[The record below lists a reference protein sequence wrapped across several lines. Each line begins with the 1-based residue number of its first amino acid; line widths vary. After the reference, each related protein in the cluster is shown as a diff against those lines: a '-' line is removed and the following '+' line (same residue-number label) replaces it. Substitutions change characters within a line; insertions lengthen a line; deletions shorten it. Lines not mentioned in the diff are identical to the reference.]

1 MKKIKLFL
9 FLFLFV
15 LFRFGDAQP
24 VPTDFESVV
33 TGDQQFEILLPM
45 LKNKQVAVVANHTS
59 MVQGVNL
66 VDSLLH
72 AGISVRRIFS
82 PEHGFRGNQDAG
94 AKIKDG
100 INPETGLPVISLYGK
115 HRKPTVDDL
124 KQLDV
129 VVFDLQD
136 VGVRFYTYISTL
148 SLVMEACAEQ
158 NIPLIVLDRPNPN
171 GFYVDGPVLQKGFE
185 SFVGM
190 HPIPVVYGMTIGE
203 YARMVNGEHWLK
215 KGIQCKLTVV
225 GLKHYRHNML
235 VKLPIKPSPNL
246 PNWQS
251 VYLYPSLCFFE
262 GTTVSVGRGT
272 PKPFQVFGHPDM
284 KGPFEFVPVS
294 TPGASLHPKFE
305 DKKCSGFDVSG
316 YADAAVHKPARL
328 HLKWLLKAFD
338 QIGKKEKFFNHYFDT
353 LAGTDQLRK
362 QIQAGKSEKQIRKS
376 WKNDLDRFRKIR
388 SKYLLYN

>member
-1 MKKIKLFL
+1 MKIKIFL
-9 FLFLFV
+9 LYLCVLPVFV
-15 LFRFGDAQP
+15 SAQT
-24 VPTDFESVV
+24 VETDFKSII
-33 TGDQQFEILLPM
+33 TGDQQLELLLPM
-45 LKNKQVAVVANHTS
+45 LQNKQVAVVANHTS
-59 MVQGVNL
+59 MVNGVNL
-66 VDSLLH
+66 VDRLLH
-72 AGISVRRIFS
+72 AGIAVKRIFS
-82 PEHGFRGNQDAG
+82 PEHGFRGNHSAG
-94 AKIKDG
+94 AHISDG
-100 INPETGLPVISLYGK
+100 IDAETGLPVISLYGK

-124 KQLDV
+124 AHLDV

-158 NIPLIVLDRPNPN
+158 QVPLIVLDRPNPN

-215 KGIQCKLTVV
+215 NGVQCKLRVIA
-225 GLKHYRHNML
+225 LKHYRHDML

-262 GTTVSVGRGT
+262 GTVVSVGRGT
-272 PKPFQVFGHPDM
+272 PKPFQIFGHPHM
-284 KGPFEFVPVS
+284 KGPYSFVPVS

-305 DKKCSGFDVSG
+305 GEKCNGYDVES
-316 YADAAVHKPARL
+316 YAMTAARKEGQL
-328 HLKWLLKAFD
+328 HLKWLLRAYK

-362 QIQAGKSEKQIRKS
+362 QIEAGKSEQQIRKS
-376 WKNDLDRFRKIR
+376 WQNDLARFRKIR
-388 SKYLLYN
+388 SRYLLYP